1 MARYKDY
8 SYEQTVLIPVCFD
21 RQIQPGTFEYAL
33 NYIVDNELD
42 LSVFESRFNNDLTGA
57 PAYDP
62 AIMLK
67 IILFAYSKGMHS
79 SREIERACRE
89 NIIFMALAATT
100 QPHFTTIAHFISSMK
115 DEIVP
120 LFRDVLTLCYSQG
133 LIGKEMFAIDGCKLS
148 ANCSKEWSG
157 TKADLDKKRKK
168 IEKSIR
174 FLVDKHKRLDNS
186 AASQTDQME
195 KEKKAIK
202 NLREKVKK
210 IKQWLAE
217 NDDKI
222 GVRNRILQSNL
233 TDNESAKMP
242 TSHGVVQGYIGSA
255 AVDGKHQVIVHAE
268 AFGLNQEQ
276 SVLVPMVEG
285 IKENFTEAINDK
297 TVLQTTTLLADS
309 GYHSEENLRML
320 NDNDIDAYIAD
331 NQFRK
336 RDPLFADAY
345 KHRKPTERD
354 KAKYYHKRFHAADF
368 TLNKKSNT
376 LTCPAGN
383 TLTCITKA
391 FKNTSGLIGPQYRAK
406 ATDCMGC
413 IYKEKCLQGTRR
425 HPRTVALFNRRDPN
439 HPVSYQQK
447 MIEKFDTDK
456 GRFLYSRRMG
466 IVEPVFANIRNT
478 FGFKKFSHRS
488 SVKVDLQWKL
498 ISIVHNISKVWRY
511 GNGALLQGT

>member
-62 AIMLK
+62 SIMLK
-67 IILFAYSKGMHS
+67 IILFACSKGMHS

-89 NIIFMALAATT
+89 NIIFMALAANT

-115 DEIVP
+115 DQIIP

-157 TKADLDKKRKK
+157 TKADLEKKRLK

-174 FLVDKHKRLDNS
+174 FLVEKHKR
-186 AASQTDQME
+186 TDLSTSVSSDQID
-195 KEKKAIK
+195 KERKAIK
-202 NLREKVKK
+202 NLREKVRK
-210 IKQWLAE
+210 IKDWLSE
-217 NDDKI
+217 NDDRK
-222 GVRNRILQSNL
+222 GVRNRVLQSNI

-255 AVDGKHQVIVHAE
+255 AVDAKHQVIVHAE
-268 AFGLNQEQ
+268 VFGLNQEQ
-276 SVLVPMVEG
+276 SVLAPMVEG
-285 IKENFTEAINDK
+285 LKENIEEATEGEE
-297 TVLQTTTLLADS
+297 VLQSTTVIADS
-309 GYHSEENLRML
+309 GYHSEDNLKML
-320 NDNDIDAYIAD
+320 AYNGIDAYIAD

-336 RDPLFADAY
+336 RNPLFADAY
-345 KHRKPTERD
+345 KHRKPTDRD
-354 KAKYYHKRFHAADF
+354 KAKYFHKRFHAADF
-368 TLNKKSNT
+368 TLNTRSNT

-406 ATDCMGC
+406 AADCLSC
-413 IYKEKCLQGTRR
+413 IYKEKCLQGKRR

-439 HPVSYQQK
+439 HPVSFQQK
-447 MIEKFDTDK
+447 MIEMFDTAK
-456 GRFLYSRRMG
+456 GRFIYSRRMG
-466 IVEPVFANIRNT
+466 IVEPVFSNIRNV
-478 FGFKKFSHRS
+478 FGFTRFGLRTK
-488 SVKVDLQWKL
+488 VKVDIQWKL
-498 ISIVHNISKVWRY
+498 ISIIHNISKLWRY
-511 GNGALLQGT
+511 AEGLVPEGA